1 MYAPDEEIKIELIT
15 DEHELCRKGHT
26 SPAIELYNDYHC
38 VWIPKKDVSYHTL
51 ERELNRITKLTRQAA
66 EGDI

>member
-15 DEHELCRKGHT
+15 DEHELRRKGYA

-38 VWIPKKDVSYHTL
+38 VWVPMDDVSYPTL
-51 ERELNRITKLTRQAA
+51 KRELDRITATTRQAA